1 MNEDTQ
7 VSSMRSKLMSE
18 EAQDSSE
25 IKVSMNERA
34 PVSSMRRRGWMNEG
48 APVTS
53 GEIS

>member
-7 VSSMRSKLMSE
+7 VSSMRSKLMS
-18 EAQDSSE
+18 AQDSSE